1 MGLNA
6 ATDDITVLNGS
17 TVVARIPVTVKT
29 RMLKPGK
36 SLQITVLWNGKP
48 NQAGVTQIPA
58 GIYVIEF
65 NEGGYAVSSQIRI
78 D

>member
-36 SLQITVLWNGKP
+36 SLQITVL
-48 NQAGVTQIPA
+48 
-58 GIYVIEF
+58 
-65 NEGGYAVSSQIRI
+65 
-78 D
+78 